1 MRKIIGR
8 KWRAREGTL
17 VNEAAIQEEAKV
29 AEYVDQDVVVDKL
42 FRLKY

>member
-17 VNEAAIQEEAKV
+17 VDESALQEEAKMT
-29 AEYVDQDVVVDKL
+29 EYVDQDAVVDQL
-42 FRLKY
+42 FRLHP